1 MKTHRIVRSS
11 LVAMLAMFAAMPLMA
26 AESDWKTL
34 FDGKSFAGW
43 NNGSGQPPAKSW
55 VIRDGAMVREGAGGY
70 VWTNERYGNFVLEL
84 EYQTEGNS
92 GIFLRTDK
100 PGDCVQTGLE
110 IQVDVPSK
118 APSKHSTGA
127 LYDAQAP
134 TRVADKPK
142 GEWNHVVI
150 TAKGSKIAVELNGE
164 KIIDADLDQ
173 WTKSHQNPDG
183 SQNKFDKALK
193 NFCREGFIGFQ
204 DHGNVVAY
212 RNVRIKPL

>member
-1 MKTHRIVRSS
+1 MKTHRIVCSS
-11 LVAMLAMFAAMPLMA
+11 LAAMLAMFAAMPLMA
-26 AESDWKTL
+26 AESEWKTL
-34 FDGKSFAGW
+34 FDGKSLAGW
-43 NNGSGQPPAKSW
+43 NNGNGRPPAKGW
-55 VIRDGAMVREGAGGY
+55 VLKDGAMIREEGGGD
-70 VWTNERYGNFVLEL
+70 VWTNERYGDFVLEL
-84 EYQTEGNS
+84 EYRTEGNS
-92 GIFLRTDK
+92 GIFIRTDK

-110 IQVDVPSK
+110 IQVDVPAKS
-118 APSKHSTGA
+118 PSKHSTGA

-134 TRVADKPK
+134 TRIADKPR

-150 TAKGSKIAVELNGE
+150 TAKGSKINVELNGA

-193 NFCREGFIGFQ
+193 DFCREGYIGFQ

-212 RNVRIKPL
+212 RNVRLKPL